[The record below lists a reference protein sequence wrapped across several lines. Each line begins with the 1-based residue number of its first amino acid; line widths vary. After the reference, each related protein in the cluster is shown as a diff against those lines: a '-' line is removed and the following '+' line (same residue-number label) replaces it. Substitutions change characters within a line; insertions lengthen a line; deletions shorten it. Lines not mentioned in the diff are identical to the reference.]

1 MNDSSSLA
9 DIFRTPDLSVVI
21 EILAVILVAALL
33 IVTSQRFLPWVAG
46 RLHGQ
51 RRLRVLAMVPVLR
64 LLIIIGAFLVIVPL
78 LIEPSV
84 QNMVALFGTV
94 GLALGFALK
103 DLASS
108 LFAGVVAVS
117 EMPYRN
123 GDWVKIDGVY
133 GEVKH
138 IGMRSVQILTPSD
151 DLVSIPH
158 SCLWSTPIHNSNNG
172 APRLQ
177 CIADFYL
184 HPDHDGIRVQA
195 LLADVALSSPY
206 LYFELPIAVMV
217 QERSWGTH
225 YRLKAYPI
233 DASQQFRFITD
244 LSLRGKAA
252 LGQLGLRYAKAP
264 AIESQGA

>member
-1 MNDSSSLA
+1 MDDSSSLA
-9 DIFRTPDLSVVI
+9 DIFRTLDLSLVI
-21 EILAVILVAALL
+21 EILAVVLGAALL
-33 IVTSQRFLPWVAG
+33 IVVSQRLLPWIAS
-46 RLHGQ
+46 RLHGK
-51 RRLRVLAMVPVLR
+51 RRLRLLAMVPVLR
-64 LLIIIGAFLVIVPL
+64 LLIIIGAFLIIVPM
-78 LIEPSV
+78 LIEPSL
-84 QNMVALFGTV
+84 QNMVALLGTV

-123 GDWVKIDGVY
+123 GDWVRIDGVY

-138 IGMRSVQILTPSD
+138 IGLRSVQILTPND
-151 DLVSIPH
+151 DLVSMPH
-158 SCLWSTPIHNSNNG
+158 SCLWNTPIHNSNDG

-184 HPDHDGIRVQA
+184 HPDHDGVRVQA
-195 LLADVALSSPY
+195 LLTDVAMSSPY
-206 LYFELPIAVMV
+206 LYFEQPVVVVA

-233 DASQQFRFITD
+233 DASQQFRFVTD
-244 LSLRGKAA
+244 LTLRGKAA
-252 LGQLGLRYAKAP
+252 LVRLGLRYALAP
-264 AIESQGA
+264 AVESPSA